1 MEEKNIIAPTNF
13 LGLPEKFS
21 RRDKARFF
29 LLPVP
34 YDQTVSYVP
43 GARFAPRAI
52 IEASSQIELYDEEM
66 NSEPYLAGIHT
77 LPAIE
82 PVVSDFTEMM
92 ERIESICAPALKA
105 KKLIILLGGEH
116 TVSLGLINALRKLR
130 GKSANKFAVLQFDA
144 HADLRPSYQGA
155 KYSHACV
162 ARRIL
167 DLKIPVVQ
175 VGIRSLSKQER
186 EFAVKSKSLDQVSM
200 WHLNTNSL
208 EKVITH
214 ILSLLPPRIY
224 LSIDVDVLDPSIM
237 PAVGNPE
244 PGGLGWYQLLRI
256 LRAIILSRE
265 VIGCDITELNPLPG
279 LVAPNVLVAR
289 LVYKIIAYIQHT
301 RE

>member
-1 MEEKNIIAPTNF
+1 MEETNIISPTNF

-21 RRDKARFF
+21 RRDKARF
-29 LLPVP
+29 LILPVP

-82 PVVSDFTEMM
+82 PIVSEFTEMVKK
-92 ERIESICAPALKA
+92 IESVCEPIVGENKF
-105 KKLIILLGGEH
+105 IILLGGEH
-116 TVSLGLINALRKLR
+116 TISLGLINTLLKQQKKRAE
-130 GKSANKFAVLQFDA
+130 KFAVLQFDA
-144 HADLRPSYQGA
+144 HADLRSSYQGS

-167 DLKIPVVQ
+167 DMKLPVVQ
-175 VGIRSLSKQER
+175 VGVRSLSRQER
-186 EFAVKSKSLDQVSM
+186 EFAMKNKLLEQVSM
-200 WHLNTNSL
+200 WQVNTNSM

-214 ILSLLPPRIY
+214 ILSLLPPKIY

-237 PAVGNPE
+237 PAVGTPE

-265 VIGCDITELNPLPG
+265 IIGCDITELNPLPG
-279 LVAPNVLVAR
+279 YVAPNVLVAR
-289 LVYKIIAYIQHT
+289 LVYKIIAYIQHA